1 MHVSR
6 KVVMIN
12 NTTAYNAP
20 SPGSSTPG
28 SGGGVP
34 GWIGRDSERYAGFNI
49 ESPTLELQFS
59 Y

>member
-28 SGGGVP
+28 SGEECQGGSDGILGGMQV
-34 GWIGRDSERYAGFNI
+34 S
-49 ESPTLELQFS
+49 TLNLQL
-59 Y
+59 